1 MIPIILPGFIFMIL
15 NKKVAK
21 RVLDISWYTT
31 KEKILAWLCMP
42 GYYGVMLYSIVVPLK
57 LGTMWFYT
65 GLVIYVAGFGPLIIA
80 YFNNAAT
87 PSSEPVVKGVYKIS
101 RNPIYFF
108 TALALLGVSIASAS
122 LLMMTLIIL
131 YSIFQHFIILG
142 EERLCLDMYGEAYR
156 GYMERMPR
164 YL

>member
-1 MIPIILPGFIFMIL
+1 MDLIPPFKIALLNAWLGMIPIILPGFIVMIL

-31 KEKILAWLCMP
+31 KEKILAWLCVP

-65 GLVIYVAGFGPLIIA
+65 GLVIYVAGFVSLIIA

-87 PSSEPVVKGVYKIS
+87 PAGAVAFLVAQMLFLPCVATMGVMYSESKSFKLVIGMVAYMGFLS
-101 RNPIYFF
+101 F
-108 TALALLGVSIASAS
+108 ALA
-122 LLMMTLIIL
+122 IL
-131 YSIFQHFIILG
+131 SYQIL
-142 EERLCLDMYGEAYR
+142 RFFM
-156 GYMERMPR
+156 
-164 YL
+164 